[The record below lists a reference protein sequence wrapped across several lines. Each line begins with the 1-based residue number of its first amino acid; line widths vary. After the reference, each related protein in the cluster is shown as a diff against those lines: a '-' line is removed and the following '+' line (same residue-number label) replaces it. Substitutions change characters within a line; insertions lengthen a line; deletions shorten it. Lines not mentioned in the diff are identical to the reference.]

1 MKLKKLKKYIKGG
14 ITITGS
20 PKSGYGVFTIPT
32 QHFMIESLDELTPKR
47 FKEEIKNQIK
57 AKILQNKIKSEWE
70 STNLPDDLSDDL
82 SDDLAGYADGID

>member
-70 STNLPDDLSDDL
+70 SIVKKHTNYDLSDDI
-82 SDDLAGYADGID
+82 SGYTDGID